1 MYAIHLPRSSL
12 FCAQAARRSGESGL
26 ISVACRGRSATNPA
40 PASRRHT
47 CTSDRQDG
55 EVVMS
60 AARSDCFQSVFP
72 LVCRQASSCFPGM
85 PAGKQGRSEAGWY
98 TNALPA
104 RIQGHPRAVSSGR
117 QPSRHAGQSPW
128 HPGSSPSAIPEKN
141 RPGRPCG
148 AWLPRKKT
156 L

>member
-1 MYAIHLPRSSL
+1 
-12 FCAQAARRSGESGL
+12 
-26 ISVACRGRSATNPA
+26 
-40 PASRRHT
+40 
-47 CTSDRQDG
+47 
-55 EVVMS
+55 MS
-60 AARSDCFQSVFP
+60 AARSGCFQSVFS
-72 LVCRQASSCFPGM
+72 LVCRQESSSFPGM
-85 PAGKQGRSEAGWY
+85 PAGKLGRSEAGWY